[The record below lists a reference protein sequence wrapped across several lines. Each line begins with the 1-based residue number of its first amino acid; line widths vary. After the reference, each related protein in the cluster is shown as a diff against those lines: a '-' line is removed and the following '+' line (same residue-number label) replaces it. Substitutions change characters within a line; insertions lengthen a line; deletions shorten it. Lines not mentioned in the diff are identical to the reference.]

1 MKRPTKG
8 IAMRH
13 VLNAASLTLVVAGLG
28 ACGQSDEAFRATYRT
43 GAVESCVTGAR
54 SAPNAAVAAAQI
66 DFQRLCGC
74 TVDAYMAQATTEQ
87 LRREGSGSTPPPAA
101 RAAMMTCLG
110 QLRPGLGGTTPAATP
125 TGDKPS

>member
-1 MKRPTKG
+1 
-8 IAMRH
+8 MRL
-13 VLNAASLTLVVAGLG
+13 VLTAASLTVAIAGLG
-28 ACGQSDEAFRATYRT
+28 ACGASDEAYRATYRT

-54 SAPNAAVAAAQI
+54 SAPNAAAAAAQV

-101 RAAMMTCLG
+101 RAAMMTCLN
-110 QLRPGLGGTTPAATP
+110 QIRPGLGGTPPAAAP
-125 TGDKPS
+125 AGDKPS